1 MSRQSIE
8 AIRQDARYALRVMR
22 KSPAFTALAVVTL
35 ALGIGVNVASFA
47 VAYGILIRPLPYRQ
61 PSRVVVLNL
70 LFADGNDQGFSPRA
84 LRDWLPRLRTVD
96 VAAAYCRR
104 EVTVRSG
111 EHATVVPAALVT
123 DRFFEVLGTPAEFG
137 SARVGADTAEA
148 VVGGRAASQI
158 LREAPLA
165 AVGAVLSVSDRSRTI
180 NGIMPFDFAFPDDQT
195 GLWLPSQV
203 LKPDARPEGS
213 GYSRIVARLKPG
225 VTLAQ
230 VRDDADRV
238 RLELNP
244 KSSDTVTIAVLGE
257 SVVGGMG
264 QLLMVVLAGSM
275 LVLLVACANVATL
288 FIGRDVARQR
298 ELAARM
304 ALGATAAQ
312 LVRGVGVETLLIAM
326 MASLVGMAVGAATLE
341 VFLKLASGTISGL
354 HRVDVGLPVA
364 TATAVLTIAVTV
376 LCGMVPAWHAARADV
391 SPFLRA
397 NTTSSPRAWRV
408 RFALVVA
415 QIALSCV
422 LLIGA
427 GLLARTVSVLTQ
439 EDHGVQPRGVVEA
452 KVVLS
457 DTVLFR
463 GSGRESFVTLLLER
477 VRAMPGVQHAGFGT
491 NLPPRPALV
500 TMAVDFVSDDSKERR
515 FMKVGS
521 ATPGYLRA
529 MGAQFVGGRDFDA
542 ADAGSGAAV
551 VILSESAARFYFA
564 AEDPVGR
571 TISRLPSVFG
581 MTANPRVVGV
591 VRDIKY
597 RGTGF
602 ARDQCDLHPM
612 GSPSLREW
620 LPGCSNRRRSDATGR
635 RHTAHGS
642 STRFHGACSGGAVA
656 GRCNGPIDRESSSS
670 RPAGGRL
677 WSAGSR
683 CGLCRPARHT
693 DDARCRAAAGACD
706 SLGARRISKATRA
719 EDSGPWNGVDHRR
732 PGRGSRSRQRRGA
745 GLVHSLISCQPVRP
759 DDVRRRRT
767 RDWRGSDADDV
778 PRGVSG
784 AQHRSARGA
793 EGRMSWRRDA
803 FRGMSAEGSSVGL

>member
-1 MSRQSIE
+1 MRTQSIE
-8 AIRQDARYALRVMR
+8 AVWQDARFALRVMR
-22 KSPAFTALAVVTL
+22 KAPAFTALAVVTL

-61 PSRVVVLNL
+61 PSRIVVLNL

-84 LRDWLPRLRTVD
+84 LRDWLPRLRTIE
-96 VAAAYCRR
+96 VAAAYYRR

-111 EHATVVPAALVT
+111 EYATVVPAALVT
-123 DRFFEVLGTPAEFG
+123 DRFFDVLGTPAEFG
-137 SARVGADTAEA
+137 YARVGADSAEA
-148 VVGGRAASQI
+148 VIGRRAASQI

-165 AVGAVLSVSDRSRTI
+165 AVNALLSVSDRSRTI

-195 GLWLPSQV
+195 GLWLSSQV
-203 LKPDARPEGS
+203 LNPDAKPEGS

-225 VTLAQ
+225 VTLDQ

-244 KSSDTVTIAVLGE
+244 KSSDTVSVVVLGE
-257 SVVGGMG
+257 SVVGGLG
-264 QLLMVVLAGSM
+264 QLLVAVLAGSM

-326 MASLVGMAVGAATLE
+326 MASLVGMAVGAGTLE
-341 VFLKLASGTISGL
+341 VFLNLASGTISGL

-364 TATAVLTIAVTV
+364 TATAVLTLVVTM
-376 LCGMVPAWHAARADV
+376 LCGIVPAWHAARTEF

-397 NTTSSPRAWRV
+397 HTTSSPRSWRV

-415 QIALSCV
+415 QIALSCM

-427 GLLARTVSVLTQ
+427 GLLARTVSVLTH
-439 EDHGVQPRGVVEA
+439 EDHGVQPEGVLEA

-463 GSGRESFVTLLLER
+463 GSGRESFVTFLLER

-500 TMAVDFVSDDSKERR
+500 TMAVDFVSDNRKERR

-542 ADAGSGAAV
+542 ADAASGAAV

-591 VRDIKY
+591 VRDMKY
-597 RGTGF
+597 EGLDSPATSAIYIPWGLRPFGSGYLVVRTAGDPMRLASDIRRTARALDSTVPLPEVQLLEDAMAQSIANRRIRALPAVGF
-602 ARDQCDLHPM
+602 GLLAVSVAFVGLLATLSTLVAERRRELAIRSAL
-612 GSPSLREW
+612 GASPSQL
-620 LPGCSNRRRSDATGR
+620 
-635 RHTAHGS
+635 
-642 STRFHGACSGGAVA
+642 
-656 GRCNGPIDRESSSS
+656 
-670 RPAGGRL
+670 
-677 WSAGSR
+677 
-683 CGLCRPARHT
+683 
-693 DDARCRAAAGACD
+693 
-706 SLGARRISKATRA
+706 ARRILGQGMALTVVGLA
-719 EDSGPWNGVDHRR
+719 VGLGL
-732 PGRGSRSRQRRGA
+732 GSA
-745 GLVHSLISCQPVRP
+745 G
-759 DDVRRRRT
+759 
-767 RDWRGSDADDV
+767 
-778 PRGVSG
+778 
-784 AQHRSARGA
+784 ARGLSSLLYRVSPFDLMTFA
-793 EGRMSWRRDA
+793 GAVLVIGGGAMLTTYLASCRARSVDPLVVLRDDY
-803 FRGMSAEGSSVGL
+803 

>member
-8 AIRQDARYALRVMR
+8 AIRQDARYALRAMR
-22 KSPAFTALAVVTL
+22 KSPAFTALAVATL

-47 VAYGILIRPLPYRQ
+47 VAYGILIRPLPYRE

-96 VAAAYCRR
+96 VAAAYYRR

-111 EHATVVPAALVT
+111 DYATVMPAALVT
-123 DRFFEVLGTPAEFG
+123 DQFFEVLGTPAEFG
-137 SARVGADTAEA
+137 HARAGTNTPEV
-148 VVGGRAASQI
+148 VVGRRAASQI
-158 LREAPLA
+158 LRGEPLA
-165 AVGAVLSVSDRSRTI
+165 AMSAVLSVSDTSRTI
-180 NGIMPFDFAFPDDQT
+180 SGVMPSDFAFPDDQT

-203 LKPDARPEGS
+203 LNPDARPEGS

-225 VTLAQ
+225 VTLEQ
-230 VRDDADRV
+230 VRDDVNRV

-244 KSSDTVTIAVLGE
+244 KSSDTVSVAALGE

-264 QLLMVVLAGSM
+264 QLLTIVLAGSM

-298 ELAARM
+298 QLAART

-312 LVRGVGVETLLIAM
+312 LVRSVGVETLLIAV
-326 MASLVGMAVGAATLE
+326 MASLVGIAVGAGTLE
-341 VFLKLASGTISGL
+341 VFVNLASATVSGL
-354 HRVDVGLPVA
+354 HRVEMGLPVA
-364 TATAVLTIAVTV
+364 AATSALTLVVTM
-376 LCGMVPAWHAARADV
+376 LCGMVPAWHAARADF

-397 NTTSSPRAWRV
+397 NAASRPPAWRV

-415 QIALSCV
+415 QIALSCM

-427 GLLARTVSVLTQ
+427 GLLARTVSVLMHQ
-439 EDHGVQPRGVVEA
+439 DHGVQPAGVLEA

-457 DTVLFR
+457 DTMLFR
-463 GSGRESFVTLLLER
+463 GSGREAFVTTLLER

-500 TMAVDFVSDDSKERR
+500 TMAVDFVSDSRKERR

-564 AEDPVGR
+564 ADDPVGR

-581 MTANPRVVGV
+581 MTVKPMVVGV

-597 RGTGF
+597 EGLDSPATSAIYIPWGLRPFGSGYLVVRTAGDPMQLAPDIRRAAHALDATVPVPELQLLADAMAQSIASRRVRALPAVGF
-602 ARDQCDLHPM
+602 GLLAVGVAFVGLLATL
-612 GSPSLREW
+612 STLVVE
-620 LPGCSNRRRSDATGR
+620 RRRELAIRSAL
-635 RHTAHGS
+635 
-642 STRFHGACSGGAVA
+642 GASP
-656 GRCNGPIDRESSSS
+656 RQ
-670 RPAGGRL
+670 L
-677 WSAGSR
+677 
-683 CGLCRPARHT
+683 
-693 DDARCRAAAGACD
+693 
-706 SLGARRISKATRA
+706 ARRIV
-719 EDSGPWNGVDHRR
+719 G
-732 PGRGSRSRQRRGA
+732 Q
-745 GLVHSLISCQPVRP
+745 
-759 DDVRRRRT
+759 
-767 RDWRGSDADDV
+767 
-778 PRGVSG
+778 
-784 AQHRSARGA
+784 
-793 EGRMSWRRDA
+793 
-803 FRGMSAEGSSVGL
+803 GMALTVVGLAMGLGLGSAGARALSALLYRVSPLDPMTFAGAALVIGVGAMLTTYLAAWRARSIDPLAVLRDE